1 MADKYLHF
9 NGINGATGEYGVP
22 PMTGEELAGF
32 IKGESAPENL
42 AELKFRQQQATQTH
56 YGVKEGVDPK
66 KLDEAGWGVIFAHDA
81 APEIKE
87 AMKPLLE
94 LRRGQS
100 GERFRCYEGGNGY
113 RVGKDNKNSFLARH
127 GAGPGPADPDKVPY
141 YLLIVGGPDVI
152 PYRFQSQLDVQY
164 AVGRIHFETIEQ
176 YAVYAQS
183 VVAAETGRVKL
194 ARRLSF
200 FGVTNPDD
208 PATKACEQS
217 LVSPLFGKFKDLPG
231 WDTEAILGEQA
242 TKSKLAELL
251 GGAGTP
257 ALLFTG
263 SHGMEFPSGHAKQF
277 AHQGALLC
285 GDWPGPKNF
294 HGAIPQDFYFAG
306 DDLANDARLA
316 GLISFHFAC
325 YGAGTPELDEFA
337 QQAFKGRQAIAPRAF
352 LSGLPTRMLCHPGG
366 GALAVI
372 GHVDRAWST
381 SFVWSGAGAQT
392 TVFESTMQRL
402 MEGHPVGSA
411 LEYFNERYAELSTVL
426 TDELEEVQY
435 GKIVDPYELAGMW
448 TANNDAR
455 GYMVLGD
462 PAVRMPLAAEGE
474 TPQERPVIEIIPVTA
489 APPAPPPPPP
499 AQPAEPLA
507 APPPPPVDPG
517 ATSFSVSSAAGDDV
531 LFSAFHPRAVNV
543 QEWHKLLVYALL
555 QEAIDAV
562 KTDAGQVLGLKSA
575 DYRQSEAKS
584 TAKIA
589 PGTEIT
595 LVPQGEGLEFKP
607 AQAAITW
614 SGSWQRAE
622 FEMMATDKR
631 AGHVVTGSIAC
642 YVGPLLIADI
652 RLPVVVKR
660 QGDEATADA
669 GADQVVQSAKMYQA
683 VFASYSH
690 ADTQVVEAVE
700 TAYKALGMDYLRDVM
715 TLKSGQKWSDQLL
728 KMIEEADIFQLFWSG
743 SSSKSPYVEQ
753 EWQYALS
760 LAGRKGPAFIR
771 PVYWERPI
779 PKVPK
784 DLRAL
789 HFAPVDFSRHIAP
802 APVSEPKT
810 EAKPRSS
817 PVEVDEGLKH
827 LAVSTYTAADPA
839 NPENPRLIA
848 RSRISLEGDM
858 ENYVL
863 GNLTADDEKYL
874 DLHHKMVR
882 EAQAARLAYLEMLT
896 RKP

>member
-42 AELKFRQQQATQTH
+42 AELKYRQQQATQSH

-81 APEIKE
+81 QPAIKE
-87 AMKPLLE
+87 ALKPLLE
-94 LRRGQS
+94 LRSQQAG
-100 GERFRCYEGGNGY
+100 GRFRCYEGGNGY

-152 PYRFQSQLDVQY
+152 PYRFQSQVDVQY
-164 AVGRIHFETIEQ
+164 AVGRIHFETVEE

-183 VVAAETGRVKL
+183 VVAAETGKLKL

-208 PATKACEQS
+208 PATMASEQS
-217 LVSPLFGKFKDLPG
+217 LISPLFDKLKSWQG
-231 WDTEAILGEQA
+231 WQTEAILREQA

-251 GGAGTP
+251 GGGATP
-257 ALLFTG
+257 ALLFTA

-277 AHQGALLC
+277 PHQGALLC

-306 DDLANDARLA
+306 DDLARDARLP

-325 YGAGTPELDEFA
+325 YGAGTPEHDEFA

-352 LSGLPTRMLCHPGG
+352 LSGLPTRMLCHPNG

-381 SFVWSGAGAQT
+381 SFAWSGAGAQT

-426 TDELEEVQY
+426 SDELEEVQY
-435 GKIVDPYELAGMW
+435 GKLVDPYELAGMW

-474 TPQERPVIEIIPVTA
+474 TPEDRQVIEIVPVA
-489 APPAPPPPPP
+489 VASPGPPPPPGPLEAP
-499 AQPAEPLA
+499 AQ
-507 APPPPPVDPG
+507 PPPPPSVDSG
-517 ATSFSVSSAAGDDV
+517 TSSFSVPSAAGDDV

-543 QEWHKLLVYALL
+543 GDWHKLLVYAHL

-575 DYRQSEAKS
+575 DYRQSEAKA
-584 TAKIA
+584 TAKIVA
-589 PGTEIT
+589 GTEIT
-595 LVPQGEGLEFKP
+595 LVPQAEGLEFKP
-607 AQAAITW
+607 AQAAVIW
-614 SGSWQRAE
+614 SGNWQRAE
-622 FEMMATDKR
+622 FEMMATEKR

-660 QGDEATADA
+660 PGDEPVPEAP
-669 GADQVVQSAKMYQA
+669 DQTVQSAKMYQA

-743 SSSKSPYVEQ
+743 SSSKSAYVEQ

-760 LAGRKGPAFIR
+760 LASRKGPAFIR

-789 HFAPVDFSRHIAP
+789 HFAPVDFGRYVAP
-802 APVSEPKT
+802 AASAET
-810 EAKPRSS
+810 AAKAQPQSS
-817 PVEVDEGLKH
+817 SFEVEEGLKK
-827 LAVSTYTAADPA
+827 LAVSTFTAADPA
-839 NPENPRLIA
+839 NPVKPRLIA
-848 RSRISLEGDM
+848 RSNISLDGEL
-858 ENYVL
+858 ESFVL
-863 GNLTADDEKYL
+863 ENLTADDEKYL
-874 DLHHKMVR
+874 DMHHKMVR
-882 EAQAARLAYLEMLT
+882 EAQAARLAYLELLAKK
-896 RKP
+896 R

>member
-42 AELKFRQQQATQTH
+42 AELKYRQQQAKQSH

-81 APEIKE
+81 QPAIKE
-87 AMKPLLE
+87 ALKPLLD
-94 LRRGQS
+94 LRSQQAG
-100 GERFRCYEGGNGY
+100 GRFRCYEGGNGY

-127 GAGPGPADPDKVPY
+127 GAGPGPADPDKVSY

-164 AVGRIHFETIEQ
+164 AVGRIHFETVEE

-183 VVAAETGRVKL
+183 VVAAETGKLKL

-200 FGVTNPDD
+200 FGVMNPDD
-208 PATKACEQS
+208 PATQASEQS
-217 LVSPLFGKFKDLPG
+217 LISPLFDKLKSWHG
-231 WDTEAILGEQA
+231 WQTEAILREQA

-251 GGAGTP
+251 GGGGTP
-257 ALLFTG
+257 ALLFTA
-263 SHGMEFPSGHAKQF
+263 SHGMEFPLGHAKQIP
-277 AHQGALLC
+277 HQGALLC

-325 YGAGTPELDEFA
+325 YGAGTPEHDEFA

-352 LSGLPTRMLCHPGG
+352 LSGLPTRMLCHPNG

-381 SFVWSGAGAQT
+381 SFAWSGAGAQT

-435 GKIVDPYELAGMW
+435 GKLVDPYELAGMW

-455 GYMVLGD
+455 GYVVLGD
-462 PAVRMPLAAEGE
+462 PAVRMPVAAEGE
-474 TPQERPVIEIIPVTA
+474 TPEDRKVIEIVPVSV
-489 APPAPPPPPP
+489 APPAPPLPP
-499 AQPAEPLA
+499 AHPA
-507 APPPPPVDPG
+507 APTSPPPVDSG
-517 ATSFSVSSAAGDDV
+517 VTSFSVPTASGDDV
-531 LFSAFHPRAVNV
+531 LFSAFHPRAVNIN
-543 QEWHKLLVYALL
+543 EWHKLLVYAYL
-555 QEAIDAV
+555 QEAMEAV

-575 DYRQSEAKS
+575 DYRQSEAKA

-614 SGSWQRAE
+614 ADSWQRAE
-622 FEMMATDKR
+622 FQMMATEKR

-660 QGDEATADA
+660 QGDEAAADA
-669 GADQVVQSAKMYQA
+669 DADQVVQSAKMYQA

-690 ADTQVVEAVE
+690 ADTEIVEAVE

-784 DLRAL
+784 DLRPL
-789 HFAPVDFSRHIAP
+789 HFAPVDFSRHTAA

-810 EAKPRSS
+810 EAQPRSS
-817 PVEVDEGLKH
+817 TVEIDEGLKQV
-827 LAVSTYTAADPA
+827 AVSTYTSADPA
-839 NPENPRLIA
+839 NPENSRLIA
-848 RSRISLEGDM
+848 RSRISLDGDM
-858 ENYVL
+858 ENFVL

-882 EAQAARLAYLEMLT
+882 EAQSARLAYLEMLT
-896 RKP
+896 KKQP